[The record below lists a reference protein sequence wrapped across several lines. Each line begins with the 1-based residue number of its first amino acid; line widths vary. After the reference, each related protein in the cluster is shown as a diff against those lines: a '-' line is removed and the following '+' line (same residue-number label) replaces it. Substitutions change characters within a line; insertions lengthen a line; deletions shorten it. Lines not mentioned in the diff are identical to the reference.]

1 MQHVEAEVL
10 GLDVLHNVLGT
21 GRSDGIFDAITS
33 FRWSHD
39 VPCPLHSQKPFQHS
53 IFWAPN
59 SAHWSV
65 THEVSVTMQA
75 TTSTETI
82 ATNIAIG
89 LRVRFCA
96 NLEQAE
102 IADA

>member
-1 MQHVEAEVL
+1 
-10 GLDVLHNVLGT
+10 
-21 GRSDGIFDAITS
+21 
-33 FRWSHD
+33 
-39 VPCPLHSQKPFQHS
+39 
-53 IFWAPN
+53 
-59 SAHWSV
+59 
-65 THEVSVTMQA
+65 MQA

-96 NLEQAE
+96 SLEQAE